1 MHDILLDE
9 NGDLVVKNGDLLIGN
24 SALQHL
30 DLLLQSN
37 KGDWKEYPLVGVDLN
52 KSINSTM
59 SLQNTDAITK
69 QIKLQM
75 EMDGFTGVKINGT
88 IKDIEIFAN
97 EI

>member
-9 NGDLVVKNGDLLIGN
+9 NGDLVDNNGDLAIGN

-30 DLLLQSN
+30 DLLLKSN

-52 KSINSTM
+52 KSINSTL
-59 SLQNTDAITK
+59 SLQNTDAIVK

-75 EMDGFTGVKINGT
+75 EMDGFTGVKISGT
-88 IKDIEIFAN
+88 ADDMQIIAN